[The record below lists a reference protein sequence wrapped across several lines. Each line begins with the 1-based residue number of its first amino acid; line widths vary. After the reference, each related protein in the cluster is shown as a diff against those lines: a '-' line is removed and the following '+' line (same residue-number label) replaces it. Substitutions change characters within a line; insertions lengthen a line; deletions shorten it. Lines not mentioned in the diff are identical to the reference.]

1 MDASFRPRSGRF
13 GVHSVYVVS
22 EKIGALTSAG
32 TDTFRIPTPFRKCY
46 VSKVSA
52 QAQTVPVVTT
62 GTATA
67 TLKKVK
73 AAGGTDTITAGL
85 DLETL
90 AANVSKAFSIAAAA
104 TDANRIVLEGDT
116 LFVESV
122 NGTTIAT
129 PPVALFFVVELLV
142 LE

>member
-1 MDASFRPRSGRF
+1 MDASFRPRAGRY

-22 EKIGALTSAG
+22 EKVGALTSAG

-46 VSKVSA
+46 VSRVSV
-52 QAQTVPVVTT
+52 QAQVVPVVTT
-62 GTATA
+62 GTAVA
-67 TLKKVK
+67 TLKKAK
-73 AAGGTDTITAGL
+73 AAGGTSTITSGL

-90 AANVSKAFSIAAAA
+90 AANVAKAFVIAPAAV
-104 TDANRIVLEGDT
+104 DADRIVLEGDT
-116 LFVESV
+116 LFMESA

-129 PPVALFFVVELLV
+129 PPTAMFFMVELLI